1 MMNAADAIHPLAL
14 TAGYLMLLIPLA
26 IIHWYRVP
34 MLGQTISSVLR
45 MTIQLILV
53 GLYLQV
59 VFRLNNPWLNTA
71 WLLVM
76 ITVADLSI
84 LKGAQFR
91 FGRLAAW
98 LFAAL
103 LVGTAIPLF
112 IFVGVILTRP
122 EILDARYVIPI
133 GGMILGNCLRADI
146 IGIRTFYQSIRTGQK
161 AYELALS
168 QGATIAEAVRPYL
181 RESIYQALT
190 PTVATMANVGI
201 VSLPG
206 MMTGVIIGGN
216 DPLTAIGYQI
226 AIMLS
231 IFTGTAITVFLA
243 ILLSARSAFSPYGIL
258 KQAIFKT

>member
-1 MMNAADAIHPLAL
+1 MKNGKRRMNK
-14 TAGYLMLLIPLA
+14 LLVCLA
-26 IIHWYRVP
+26 ICG
-34 MLGQTISSVLR
+34 LGGLSALSAG
-45 MTIQLILV
+45 LV
-53 GLYLQV
+53 
-59 VFRLNNPWLNTA
+59 
-71 WLLVM
+71 
-76 ITVADLSI
+76 
-84 LKGAQFR
+84 
-91 FGRLAAW
+91 AAKEQP
-98 LFAAL
+98 
-103 LVGTAIPLF
+103 GETQ
-112 IFVGVILTRP
+112 
-122 EILDARYVIPI
+122 
-133 GGMILGNCLRADI
+133 RADI

-258 KQAIFKT
+258 KQAIFKM